1 MRRVVRTVAKLDV
14 ERADRVLE
22 MTGVDPECRPET
34 LSPED
39 FARLLRAIKAA
50 QRSRDQGL

>member
-14 ERADRVLE
+14 ERADRALE
-22 MTGVDPECRPET
+22 MADVDPECRPET

-39 FARLLRAIKAA
+39 FARLLHALRAIATG
-50 QRSRDQGL
+50 RGS